1 MRPLIAGNW
10 KMHGFG
16 AQLAEIAGIAA
27 AVDARPPAADVL
39 ICVPSTLLSRAVGA
53 AAGLIDLGGEDCSAE
68 PCGAFTGDISG
79 AMLKDAGAVAVI
91 VGHSERRGLHQETDA
106 IVSAKAK
113 AAWRAG
119 LSTIVCIGES
129 EVQRHD
135 GQAQSVIGDQITGS
149 LPADLA
155 RSGTVSIAYEPL
167 WAIGSGKVPAPR
179 DIAEMH
185 RHIRSCLTTLAG
197 PSGAAIRILYG
208 GSVTAENAGEVLAL
222 AEVGG
227 VLIGGASLL
236 AKDFDAVLRCV
247 PEPQLAHA

>member
-10 KMHGFG
+10 KMHGLG

-27 AVDARPPAADVL
+27 AVRRRPPAADVL
-39 ICVPSTLLSRAVGA
+39 ICVPASLLSRAVHT
-53 AAGLIDLGGEDCSAE
+53 AAGRIALGGEDCSAE
-68 PCGAFTGDISG
+68 ASGAFTGDIS
-79 AMLKDAGAVAVI
+79 AEMLTDAGGVAVI
-91 VGHSERRGLHQETDA
+91 VGHSERRGLHHETDA
-106 IVSAKAK
+106 IISAKAK

-129 EVQRHD
+129 GGQRHN
-135 GQAQSVIGDQITGS
+135 GNAEAVVGDQIVGS

-236 AKDFDAVLRCV
+236 AKDFDAVLRCL
-247 PEPQLAHA
+247 PEPRLTHA